1 MVYGSRDGLGGSC
14 SPWVPR
20 LLFAFGLVGPGLW
33 YSTLAEQHLLS
44 V

>member
-1 MVYGSRDGLGGSC
+1 MGWEEGGSC

-20 LLFAFGLVGPGLW
+20 LLFAFGLAGPEPGLW
-33 YSTLAEQHLLS
+33 HSTLGEQHLLS